1 MATLCLK
8 SNQLKVKTMTIN
20 IKKTLMLDEGLQY
33 KDDPKA
39 EYHNA
44 DGTAKSTTYLV
55 TAVAE
60 MPGGKLECAVQIAY
74 YAEND
79 LDAYDRS
86 AGVIRRSLLGRSRK
100 QDEIVTTRFQYFVAK
115 PNRVDPD
122 DGETIFRHICRAKLP
137 WIVMEVA

>member
-1 MATLCLK
+1 
-8 SNQLKVKTMTIN
+8 MTIDV
-20 IKKTLMLDEGLQY
+20 KKTLMLNEAPQF

-44 DGTAKSTTYLV
+44 DGTVKSTTYLV

-60 MPGGKLECAVQIAY
+60 MPDGNLECALQIAY

-86 AGVIRRSLLGRSRK
+86 AGVIRRNLLGKSRK
-100 QDEIVTTRFQYFVAK
+100 NDEVVTTRFHYFVAK
-115 PNRVDPD
+115 PNRVDPE
-122 DGETIFRHICRAKLP
+122 DGETIFRNICKAKLP
-137 WIVMEVA
+137 WLVFEVA

>member
-1 MATLCLK
+1 
-8 SNQLKVKTMTIN
+8 
-20 IKKTLMLDEGLQY
+20 MLEEGQQY

-55 TAVAE
+55 TGVAE
-60 MPGGKLECAVQIAY
+60 MPGGQLECAVQIAY

-115 PNRVDPD
+115 PNRVDPMTVKQFS
-122 DGETIFRHICRAKLP
+122 ETFAVQNCLGLFWRWRNEQA
-137 WIVMEVA
+137 